1 MTTNYVHFSRKGSA
15 LESLMENKD
24 NQEATMKKSMDAV
37 MIARIDA
44 ILEKV
49 KDPESGL
56 SVA

>member
-1 MTTNYVHFSRKGSA
+1 
-15 LESLMENKD
+15 MENKD